1 MLNLLVNISDKGRY
15 AKYIQVQKELIYKKA
30 VNFQHY
36 SFWVVSK
43 TLENLSEFL
52 FFFFPEMK
60 CEHLKSLIAYPLS
73 RAYTLCRLSEPPC
86 TSCKCNFLVLFF
98 FFWWELVGM
107 QFNLLMYNIDQLA
120 HCVYEMMIGLFL
132 YCE

>member
-1 MLNLLVNISDKGRY
+1 MLNLLVNISDKVRY

-52 FFFFPEMK
+52 FFFFSRNEMWTFEK
-60 CEHLKSLIAYPLS
+60 FDSLSSI
-73 RAYTLCRLSEPPC
+73 
-86 TSCKCNFLVLFF
+86 
-98 FFWWELVGM
+98 
-107 QFNLLMYNIDQLA
+107 
-120 HCVYEMMIGLFL
+120 
-132 YCE
+132 